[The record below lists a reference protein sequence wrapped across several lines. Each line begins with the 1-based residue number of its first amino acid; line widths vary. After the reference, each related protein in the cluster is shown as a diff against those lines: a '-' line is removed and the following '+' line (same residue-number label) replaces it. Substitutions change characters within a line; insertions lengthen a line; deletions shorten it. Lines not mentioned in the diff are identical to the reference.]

1 MCAVRVEPEVNQAV
15 CCAGPR
21 RGVIVV
27 EAPRSGGHAKL
38 QAGSHIE
45 QITSLVADSEHCIAH
60 RILGFTPSPLIRT
73 EVQGPGKV
81 RAAPPQDHA
90 SSEYSPPA
98 SRSRLHLTVQ
108 ENRLHA
114 HQTNEKSIPIVI

>member
-1 MCAVRVEPEVNQAV
+1 MCALRVEPPVYTAA
-15 CCAGPR
+15 CLAGPR

-45 QITSLVADSEHCIAH
+45 QITSLVVESEHCIAH
-60 RILGFTPSPLIRT
+60 RILGSTPSPLIRT

-81 RAAPPQDHA
+81 RAELQVLITTHCL
-90 SSEYSPPA
+90 SIQSF
-98 SRSRLHLTVQ
+98 HLVQ
-108 ENRLHA
+108 RC
-114 HQTNEKSIPIVI
+114 S